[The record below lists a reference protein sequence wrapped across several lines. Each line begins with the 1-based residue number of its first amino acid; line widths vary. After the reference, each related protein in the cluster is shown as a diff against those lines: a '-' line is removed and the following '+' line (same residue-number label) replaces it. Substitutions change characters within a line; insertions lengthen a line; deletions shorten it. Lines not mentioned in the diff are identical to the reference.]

1 MGILLKYLDRNGVFE
16 MKDTLEDA
24 IQRYALPFESDADL
38 TPLLEAI
45 GDAKIV
51 MLGEASHGTS
61 EFYSVR
67 VKLSKLLI
75 EQKGFSSIAV
85 EGDWPSAQHVNRYVK
100 GYTTE
105 QQEARE
111 VLQAFGRWPTWMWAN
126 EEIAEFIDWL
136 KMNNTSRSPE
146 QRVGFY
152 GIDLY
157 SLWESIDE
165 IIRYLTN
172 TNPAGAD
179 LELAKKAFSCFEPFN
194 GLPEHYAISTAHFSQ
209 ACIDEVSKLLASI
222 RSHHKFYE
230 DEQESD
236 LNLKMNALVA
246 KNAEDYYRAMLQDN
260 ARSWNIRDEHM
271 VEAINEIR
279 HYHGEE
285 TKIIVW
291 EHNTHIGDARATT
304 MQDDGMLNVGQLL
317 REQHKPEDT
326 FAVGFGTHRGTVIA
340 AEKWGLPFEIIDVP
354 PARQHSWE
362 DLVHKAGAH
371 DKLYIFNDEN
381 RNSFTSWVGHRA
393 IGVVYNPEFEAF
405 GNYVPSQI
413 SKRYDAFIH
422 IDQTKA
428 LTPIEAKDMAKEI

>member
-1 MGILLKYLDRNGVFE
+1 M
-16 MKDTLEDA
+16 
-24 IQRYALPFESDADL
+24 RYALPFESDTDFA
-38 TPLLEAI
+38 PLLEAI

-51 MLGEASHGTS
+51 LLGEASHGTA
-61 EFYSVR
+61 EFYKVR
-67 VKLSKLLI
+67 AKLSKLLI
-75 EQKGFSSIAV
+75 EQKGFSAIAV
-85 EGDWPSAQHVNRYVK
+85 EGDWPSAQQVNKFIK
-100 GYTTE
+100 GYGKQDLTVH
-105 QQEARE
+105 E
-111 VLQAFGRWPTWMWAN
+111 VLTAFSRWPTWMWAN
-126 EEIAEFIDWL
+126 EEIAEFISWL
-136 KMNNTSRSPE
+136 QVHNHHKTPE
-146 QRVGFY
+146 QKVGFY

-165 IIRYLTN
+165 IIRYLTE

-209 ACIDEVSKLLASI
+209 ACIEEVSNLLASI
-222 RSHHKFYE
+222 RSHAKHYE
-230 DEQESD
+230 DEQESE
-236 LNLKMNALVA
+236 LNLKVNALVA

-260 ARSWNIRDEHM
+260 AHSWNIRDEHM
-271 VEAINEIR
+271 VEVLHEIR
-279 HYHGEE
+279 NHHGEN

-317 REQHKPEDT
+317 REQHKKEEV
-326 FAVGFGTHRGTVIA
+326 FAIGFGTHRGTVIA
-340 AEKWGLPFEIIDVP
+340 AEKWGLPFESINVP

-362 DLVHKAGAH
+362 DLLHKAGAY
-371 DKLYIFNDEN
+371 DKLYVFNDSN
-381 RNSFTSWVGHRA
+381 RDVFSDWVGHRA

-413 SKRYDAFIH
+413 GKRYDAFIY

-428 LTPIEAKDMAKEI
+428 LKPIQVKEVVNDI